1 VHAGNAP
8 NTQEGSMNAM
18 LRHIGL
24 PYHGSSTPS
33 GFTGT
38 SLIAVTVAAVLGVA
52 IGLGVGA
59 YTWRDGGSATPGAA
73 AFTLTA
79 EGYTGAVNEALFDGA
94 LPLEVESRPAAV
106 SAAELTR
113 FAIEQHDAMF
123 EPYAG
128 PAPVVSVARPP
139 MPTLRGGSTKPYDG
153 TLPLEAPGVMVLR
166 PSPTPPATTSA
177 HRGGP
182 IRQLVPAQESRGSQP
197 AAPSPSAVPRETY
210 ASKYIWHSY
219 GCGRIRNGSTSFS
232 YL

>member
-1 VHAGNAP
+1 
-8 NTQEGSMNAM
+8 MNAM

-128 PAPVVSVARPP
+128 SAPAVSPVPATYADPFAGEVQEA
-139 MPTLRGGSTKPYDG
+139 LIDG
-153 TLPLEAPGVMVLR
+153 TLPLDVPGVMVLV
-166 PSPTPPATTSA
+166 AIA
-177 HRGGP
+177 D
-182 IRQLVPAQESRGSQP
+182 
-197 AAPSPSAVPRETY
+197 AALEHEALIAGTL
-210 ASKYIWHSY
+210 
-219 GCGRIRNGSTSFS
+219 GN
-232 YL
+232 